1 MEYKK
6 SKETRD
12 KIFNLAKKSFYE
24 IGFKKTTIR
33 NIAREAG
40 INHALAYYHFNG
52 KYDIAH
58 HIVDEFH
65 QKAEAAFNKLTAD
78 MTFEDPLLRL
88 LALYRFSL
96 REIYDN
102 EWDFNF
108 YVEVY
113 QQSYYDSDLVE
124 NCVKILD
131 FYHYPIDRKKIDI
144 AVLSTSSSWG
154 QLYTNEDVPYRD
166 HFTHRDIMDSI
177 DIMRWSYLGFEPD
190 FIIDKIKQAETLLA
204 SLPIMNIRI
213 LEKQ

>member
-1 MEYKK
+1 M
-6 SKETRD
+6 S
-12 KIFNLAKKSFYE
+12 
-24 IGFKKTTIR
+24 
-33 NIAREAG
+33 
-40 INHALAYYHFNG
+40 
-52 KYDIAH
+52 
-58 HIVDEFH
+58 
-65 QKAEAAFNKLTAD
+65 
-78 MTFEDPLLRL
+78 FEDPLLRL
-88 LALYRFSL
+88 LALYRFGL